1 MSSNIS
7 GPLPKKYDNPSI
19 TVIKNSGDLDETEN
33 SLVSTTDTVVKLGNT
48 YMGTK
53 PYVLKEAITPP
64 IAKNKI
70 YTVNKTEKSQAC
82 NKTVDKSSSNK
93 SDKGNKVNKSR
104 FISRNRLSNKST
116 KIEKTSEIDICK

>member
-1 MSSNIS
+1 
-7 GPLPKKYDNPSI
+7 
-19 TVIKNSGDLDETEN
+19 
-33 SLVSTTDTVVKLGNT
+33 
-48 YMGTK
+48 MGTK
-53 PYVLKEAITPP
+53 PNVVKEAIIPP

-70 YTVNKTEKSQAC
+70 DTVNKTEKSQAC